1 MALLRGWW
9 HPYTPRGKTRCWS
22 LCARLCQSAIL
33 PLKFRSNNAEDDAGR
48 LGSSPSL
55 PAVRLISSQR
65 ISRRVCVRQN
75 AQDKSK
81 AGRSI
86 FVRDKGRWSL
96 APPTQVTSPRNA
108 GRFKG
113 LDVSDSRS
121 QRWSV
126 GITLDVT
133 GGQVPPQVRMAQGL
147 LECTC
152 RVHLEGH
159 GPILAVAEVVC
170 AVLWRKAGK
179 AEKHLKKWGA
189 VNKKSDPQTPMQR
202 VQIAPLSTK
211 RRAVSTGK
219 KYMSELITLDV

>member
-55 PAVRLISSQR
+55 PAVRLPSSQR

-81 AGRSI
+81 AGRPI

-152 RVHLEGH
+152 RVHH
-159 GPILAVAEVVC
+159 GVRCSMAKS
-170 AVLWRKAGK
+170 RKSREAPQKMGRSKQEKRSSNADAAGANCTTVYK
-179 AEKHLKKWGA
+179 EKGSQH
-189 VNKKSDPQTPMQR
+189 R
-202 VQIAPLSTK
+202 
-211 RRAVSTGK
+211 
-219 KYMSELITLDV
+219 